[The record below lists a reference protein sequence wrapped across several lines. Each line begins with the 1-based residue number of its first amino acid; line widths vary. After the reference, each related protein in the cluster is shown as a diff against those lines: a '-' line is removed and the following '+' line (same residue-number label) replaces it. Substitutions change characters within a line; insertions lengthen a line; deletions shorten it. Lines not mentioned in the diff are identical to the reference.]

1 MAAIDRYEILV
12 LGSGEP
18 GKYIAWT
25 MAKAGHRSAVIER
38 GLIGGACPNIACV
51 PS

>member
-1 MAAIDRYEILV
+1 MPEVERYQNLV
-12 LGSGEP
+12 LGSGEA

-25 MAKAGHRSAVIER
+25 MAKEGQHTAVVER
-38 GLIGGACPNIACV
+38 KRKVNTL

>member
-1 MAAIDRYEILV
+1 MQAATVSDIERYEILV
-12 LGSGEP
+12 LGSGEA

-25 MAKAGHRSAVIER
+25 MAKAGRRASST
-38 GLIGGACPNIACV
+38 